1 MSYPAIF
8 VFVSQLLLCG
18 EAAIDTFLSRKLGD
32 SRRALPLCSNTVL
45 HSSVDEDGVVVSR
58 LFC

>member
-1 MSYPAIF
+1 MFYPALF

-18 EAAIDTFLSRKLGD
+18 EAAIDTYCLANWAIP
-32 SRRALPLCSNTVL
+32 RALPLCSNTVL
-45 HSSVDEDGVVVSR
+45 QSSVDEDGVVVSR